1 MCVAYGCNIRPFFF
15 SRFSLFFLS
24 IVIFIIV
31 VCSFFFL
38 NFISH
43 SLHIRTH
50 IGEFSECSQKLM
62 IWKLDENKRKKRDK
76 RKNAKANSNIP
87 KIVVTSNE
95 KVAIPAVAAGGSGL
109 PPPPPPPPSS
119 TIDAGIKKSSRKK
132 MYLYI

>member
-1 MCVAYGCNIRPFFF
+1 
-15 SRFSLFFLS
+15 
-24 IVIFIIV
+24 
-31 VCSFFFL
+31 
-38 NFISH
+38 
-43 SLHIRTH
+43 
-50 IGEFSECSQKLM
+50 M